1 MTTLVIGASGATG
14 RLLVE
19 QLLKR
24 RQQVRLIDRSA
35 DNQPDNV
42 TAHKN
47 LSVIQAS
54 ILDLSDAEMSQH
66 VSGCDALASCLGH
79 KLSFKGIFERP
90 RRLVTDATQR
100 LCRVVKENRP
110 ENSVRFVLVN
120 TTGNSNRDLR
130 EQISFSQKCVTRLL
144 RILLP
149 PYMDNEEAAD
159 FLRTEISQNDGVIE
173 GVAVRPDGLI
183 DESEVTEYVVHPS
196 PIRSAIFDAG
206 LTSRMNVGDFMAELI
221 TDDDTWNASKGKMP
235 VIYNKEAKSAE

>member
-19 QLLKR
+19 QRLKR
-24 RQQVRLIDRSA
+24 RQQVRIIVRST

-79 KLSFKGIFERP
+79 KLSFKGIFGRP

-100 LCRVVKENRP
+100 LCRAVKENRP
-110 ENSVRFVLVN
+110 EKPVRFVLMN

-130 EQISFSQKCVTRLL
+130 EQISFSQKCVIWLL

-149 PYMDNEEAAD
+149 PHVDNEKAAD
-159 FLRTEISQNDGVIE
+159 FLRTEIGQNDGAIE
-173 GVAVRPDGLI
+173 WVAVRPDGLS
-183 DESEVTEYVVHPS
+183 DESEVTEYAVHPS

-206 LTSRMNVGDFMAELI
+206 LTSRMNVGHFMAELI
-221 TDDDTWNASKGKMP
+221 TDDDIWNAWKGKMP
-235 VIYNKEAKSAE
+235 VIYNKEAKAAE